1 MKKLTKSNAITFTK
15 IMNTKEI
22 YTNYLS
28 KLKEALQK
36 DDFDTLDY
44 ILEYMYTSGISD
56 EIIDE
61 IDDILQEVTLY
72 VEFKEPDYKSTALE
86 FIKEYE

>member
-36 DDFDTLDY
+36 DDFDSLDY

-72 VEFKEPDYKSTALE
+72 IEFKEPDYKNTALE